1 MKTNEKNVV
10 QSNKVGKLILEY
22 ALWTVIALILGIGY
36 MYLLSYLIAGPTPEE
51 TNFLSFIYSKMLFFG
66 VFFVGGI
73 IGAILAILFILFDL
87 FYLKKKCNLS
97 KYMFLKRG
105 ISMLLILVILA
116 FLHYFLEKTLDWI

>member
-51 TNFLSFIYSKMLFFG
+51 TNFLFFIYSKMLFFG

-73 IGAILAILFILFDL
+73 IGAILAILFIFFDL

-105 ISMLLILVILA
+105 ISMLLILVVLA
-116 FLHYFLEKTLDWI
+116 FLHYILEKTLDWI

>member
-1 MKTNEKNVV
+1 MKMNEKNVV
-10 QSNKVGKLILEY
+10 QSNKMGKLILEY

-51 TNFLSFIYSKMLFFG
+51 TSILSFVYSKMHFFG

-87 FYLKKKCNLS
+87 FYLKKKCNSS

-116 FLHYFLEKTLDWI
+116 FLHYFLEKILDVI